1 MEVTGAQQLSGNRR
15 RPRRP
20 QRSLHRRCPL
30 GEDVLVSESP
40 AALQRLDSMLA
51 EATIAHEAIFE
62 LHRRLLVRE
71 RGGNESAELVAESA
85 RIATVRL
92 PALAVPLRGLLT
104 RWPEESVLDQYAAA
118 STAREAAAQL
128 AAVEPEMRSL
138 LARQSEIAARLRAL
152 LA

>member
-1 MEVTGAQQLSGNRR
+1 
-15 RPRRP
+15 
-20 QRSLHRRCPL
+20 L
-30 GEDVLVSESP
+30 GEDALVSESP
-40 AALQRLDSMLA
+40 APLQRLNSLLA

-71 RGGNESAELVAESA
+71 RGGSESTELVAESA

-92 PALAVPLRGLLT
+92 PALAVPLRGLDT
-104 RWPEESVLDQYAAA
+104 RWQEESVLDPHAADL
-118 STAREAAAQL
+118 TAREAAAGL